1 MDVKWRILIEM
12 MGRGNKLKSNIDKKL
27 AEMQAFL

>member
-12 MGRGNKLKSNIDKKL
+12 MVRGNKLEVKIDKKY
-27 AEMQAFL
+27 AEMQALL